1 MSDRPFADR
10 RKILDALPTLPPQ
23 SVRNGPNSAS
33 GPNSTSGPPSRKRT
47 TSDEK
52 DIRIDDMAADL
63 SRCDNGGALD
73 ICCRELRDDMIATR
87 AKLREVDSKLRDL
100 IRQHEAIACGD
111 HETRVKATMIRTTR
125 MQEKERH
132 SHRAPSGLPQHQQQ
146 QQDDYVSRYSS
157 QKSKTTKKTKNT
169 KTKTAT
175 KKADAHSSYSNEGV
189 ARGRSG
195 GLIGRAL
202 ARLAKLG

>member
-10 RKILDALPTLPPQ
+10 RKILNALPTLPPQ
-23 SVRNGPNSAS
+23 SVRERQSGPNSAS
-33 GPNSTSGPPSRKRT
+33 GPPRKRT
-47 TSDEK
+47 TSNEK

-132 SHRAPSGLPQHQQQ
+132 SHSHTHRVPSGLPQQQQ
-146 QQDDYVSRYSS
+146 QPHDDYVSRYSS
-157 QKSKTTKKTKNT
+157 QKSKPTKKT
-169 KTKTAT
+169 KTKTAS
-175 KKADAHSSYSNEGV
+175 KKAADARSSYSNEGV